1 MILNNYIWTAPSF
14 LTDNEVEMIHQH
26 ANKIDYKEAEIGLG
40 HDDPDADGGM
50 RGDLDDSIRS
60 SQVKWFH
67 NDMPIEIQDKLYD
80 ALNMAS
86 NESGWCDAI
95 TEHEAPQYT
104 VYNAQPDKKK
114 GDFYTWHTDAG
125 PLPLPNGVIRKL
137 SMTVQLSD
145 PDEYEGGHF
154 QWLEPQ
160 RQLDKITQGDTT
172 IDLNESIRT
181 VPFSAKQK
189 GSVVVFPSFVYHQ
202 VTPVI
207 RGTRKSLVVWFNGQP
222 YV

>member
-1 MILNNYIWTAPSF
+1 
-14 LTDNEVEMIHQH
+14 
-26 ANKIDYKEAEIGLG
+26 
-40 HDDPDADGGM
+40 
-50 RGDLDDSIRS
+50 
-60 SQVKWFH
+60 
-67 NDMPIEIQDKLYD
+67 
-80 ALNMAS
+80 
-86 NESGWCDAI
+86 
-95 TEHEAPQYT
+95 
-104 VYNAQPDKKK
+104 
-114 GDFYTWHTDAG
+114 
-125 PLPLPNGVIRKL
+125 
-137 SMTVQLSD
+137 MTIQLSD

-181 VPFSAKQK
+181 VPFSAKAK
-189 GSVVVFPSFVYHQ
+189 GSIVVFPSFVYHQ